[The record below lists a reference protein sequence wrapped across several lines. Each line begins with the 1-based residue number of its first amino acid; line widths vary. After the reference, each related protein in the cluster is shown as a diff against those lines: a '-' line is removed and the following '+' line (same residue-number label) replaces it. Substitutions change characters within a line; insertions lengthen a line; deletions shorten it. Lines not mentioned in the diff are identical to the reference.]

1 MPVLRAIVRFVVTI
15 AVVFYTLLDELVFP
29 LVRPLLNWLGEL
41 RLFQRLGFL
50 IASLPPYLVLLLL
63 AVPFVVIEPAKVYAL
78 YLGATGHV
86 VEGIILLLVAQVVS
100 LLTCER
106 IYHVGHAKLMQI
118 GWFKRLMHW
127 IFALRDKAL
136 AWAESTALWQS
147 SARLIRSVR
156 DWLRGVLAS
165 LR

>member
-1 MPVLRAIVRFVVTI
+1 MPVLRAIVRFVVTF
-15 AVVFYTLLDELVFP
+15 AVVIYTLLDELVFP

-41 RLFQRLGFL
+41 RLFQRLGVL

-136 AWAESTALWQS
+136 AWAKSTALWRW
-147 SARLIRSVR
+147 A
-156 DWLRGVLAS
+156 AS
-165 LR
+165 LTKRLREWFRQLFA

>member
-15 AVVFYTLLDELVFP
+15 AVVIYTLLDELVFP
-29 LVRPLLNWLGEL
+29 LVRPLLHWLGEL
-41 RLFQRLGFL
+41 RLFQRLGIL

-118 GWFKRLMHW
+118 GWFKRLMDW

-136 AWAESTALWQS
+136 AWAKSTALWQS
-147 SARLIRSVR
+147 SARLVRSVR
-156 DWLRGVLAS
+156 DWLRGLLAS

>member
-15 AVVFYTLLDELVFP
+15 AVVIYTLLDELVFP

-41 RLFQRLGFL
+41 RLFQRLGIL

-86 VEGIILLLVAQVVS
+86 IEGVVLLLVAQVVS

-118 GWFKRLMHW
+118 GWFKRLMDW

-136 AWAESTALWQS
+136 AWAKSTALWRW
-147 SARLIRSVR
+147 A
-156 DWLRGVLAS
+156 AS
-165 LR
+165 LAKGVRAWVRQLFA